1 VELQKFLSEKLREMP
16 MPETVRSFLNVLARM
31 IRFVLRIVRKSIRIL
46 RKSFRLA
53 RNYTYVQRNFGL
65 SGTRT
70 LNHKYLYTWHNSRVR
85 DIIANQASFGKFDAD
100 ELFQEIK
107 KRIEDPIPHN
117 SNNDFQPVLLLELA
131 RLAALEPLN
140 EVDFEQAYNTYRYAF
155 GRYKNW
161 HWLPST
167 RVHPSHDFVY
177 LYLCTATNRIQEWRS
192 FVDTSKLSR
201 LAEQVAKIDKYNQ
214 VIAGNSFDKNTWVE
228 NFNEIFTAY
237 DLEPVT
243 FGEAPDLSEINFLD
257 LIECFPQNQI
267 DGKLVTVI
275 VSSYNPG
282 PELIT
287 SIRSLLNQ
295 SWKNL
300 EILLVDD
307 FSQDCTYVE
316 LALSMDNRIR
326 LIRQEKNQGTYA
338 ARNAAMDEAS
348 GEFITFQDSDDW
360 SHPRRIEEQV
370 LPFMSN
376 EDVKATYAKAVRLTK
391 DLLFTGADGV
401 PWREMNASSLM
412 FRYSVFKDL
421 GYFDSVRKG
430 ADSEYYYRIRSF
442 YQEPS
447 NSTPIKLCSEA
458 FLSIVRLGSQS
469 LSRSEIRTNWM
480 HPARIHYRNAFH
492 EWHKSCLRAGLVP
505 YMPAVLTSRKFPC
518 PTRFNIE
525 SNLREGDTQDIVLVT
540 DLSSVSSHLVSV
552 IKDALVLGYSVSV
565 LNVLPEIGS
574 EVLNESISD
583 MIENSQVRRITID
596 EEIQC
601 KLLIVEH
608 LRLFQ
613 FQSPL
618 PWGISSDRI
627 CVMSREKIVPSIDKI
642 GSSKTQVLKR
652 ALGYD
657 DQPIDMSKI
666 RMNSP
671 VDLSDATWFSDDAL
685 ELDFAK
691 DLSMK
696 FLPIEN
702 FDLKSELE
710 LLAKDWTR

>member
-1 VELQKFLSEKLREMP
+1 MP
-16 MPETVRSFLNVLARM
+16 MPETVRG
-31 IRFVLRIVRKSIRIL
+31 VLRILARIIRYLLRIVIKSIRIL

-53 RNYTYVQRNFGL
+53 RNYTYVRRNFGL
-65 SGTRT
+65 SGTRK

-85 DIIANQASFGKFDAD
+85 DVIANQASFGKFDAD

-107 KRIEDPIPHN
+107 KRIEN
-117 SNNDFQPVLLLELA
+117 SDSPDSSMDFQPVLLLELA
-131 RLAALEPLN
+131 RLSALEPLN
-140 EVDFEQAYNTYRYAF
+140 EVDLEHAYSTYKYAF
-155 GRYKNW
+155 GKYKNW
-161 HWLPST
+161 HSLPST

-177 LYLCTATNRIQEWRS
+177 LYLCTATNRIQEWQS
-192 FVDTSKLSR
+192 FVHTNKLSR
-201 LAEQVAKIDKYNQ
+201 LAEQVAKIDKHHQ
-214 VIAGNSFDKNTWVE
+214 RIAGNSFDKKTWVE
-228 NFNEIFTAY
+228 NFNEVFTAY

-243 FGEAPDLSEINFLD
+243 FRESPDLSETNLLD

-267 DGKLVTVI
+267 DGNLVTVI
-275 VSSYNPG
+275 VSTYNPG

-287 SIRSLLNQ
+287 SMSSLLNQ

-307 FSQDCTYVE
+307 FSEDRTYIEIAV
-316 LALSMDNRIR
+316 SMDNRIR

-430 ADSEYYYRIRSF
+430 ADSEYYYRIRSY
-442 YQEPS
+442 YQKPS
-447 NSTPIKLCSEA
+447 NSTPIKLCSES

-492 EWHKSCLRAGLVP
+492 EWHKSCLRAELVP

-518 PTRFNIE
+518 PTRFKIE
-525 SNLREGDTQDIVLVT
+525 PNSSEEDNQDIVLVT

-552 IKDALVLGYSVSV
+552 INDALALGYSVSV
-565 LNVLPEIGS
+565 LNVLPETGS
-574 EVLNESISD
+574 EVLNESISK

-596 EEIQC
+596 DRIRC
-601 KLLIVEH
+601 ALLIVEH

-627 CVMSREKIVPSIDKI
+627 CVLSREEIVPSIDKF
-642 GSSKTQVLKR
+642 GSSKAQVLKW

-666 RMNSP
+666 NRNAP
-671 VDLSDATWFSDDAL
+671 VNLLEATWFSSNAE
-685 ELDFAK
+685 ELNSAK
-691 DLSMK
+691 ELRMK
-696 FLPIEN
+696 FLPIED
-702 FDLKSELE
+702 FDLKAELAFK
-710 LLAKDWTR
+710 AKA